1 MKKTLSELSQKT
13 GYSIATIS
21 RVLSGKATESRI
33 PAETANAILKA
44 AQDNGFFPNIVAQ
57 NLRSHKVESI
67 GLLLPS
73 ISNPFFADIANAVIA
88 SARKNHYTTIV
99 VDSNENEDEEKHA
112 LSSLLSQKVKGII
125 AIPTGKDSA
134 LYEEIARKYMPVVLV
149 DRYFMDS
156 FLPYV
161 TTNNYTGAFNVT
173 THLIQNGH
181 RRIACIQGAQSSV
194 PNARRVKGYMDAL
207 QKAGIQ
213 DNAIVMGDAF
223 SVQNGFVETQML
235 LSMKNR
241 PTAIFAL
248 SNTIMLG
255 AIKTLRESG
264 VRIPDDISIVCFDD
278 NTYMD
283 YLTPPI
289 TRVGQKTEEMGKLAV
304 KILMESMS
312 TGVCSRTQI
321 ELESSLINGKSVGII

>member
-1 MKKTLSELSQKT
+1 
-13 GYSIATIS
+13 
-21 RVLSGKATESRI
+21 
-33 PAETANAILKA
+33 
-44 AQDNGFFPNIVAQ
+44 
-57 NLRSHKVESI
+57 
-67 GLLLPS
+67 
-73 ISNPFFADIANAVIA
+73 
-88 SARKNHYTTIV
+88 
-99 VDSNENEDEEKHA
+99 
-112 LSSLLSQKVKGII
+112 
-125 AIPTGKDSA
+125 
-134 LYEEIARKYMPVVLV
+134 MPVVLV

-161 TTNNYTGAFNVT
+161 TTNNYSGAFNAT

-213 DNAIVMGDAF
+213 ENAIVMGDAF

-235 LSMKNR
+235 LSMKER
-241 PTAIFAL
+241 PSAIFAL

-255 AIKTLRESG
+255 AIKALRESG

-283 YLTPPI
+283 YLTPHI